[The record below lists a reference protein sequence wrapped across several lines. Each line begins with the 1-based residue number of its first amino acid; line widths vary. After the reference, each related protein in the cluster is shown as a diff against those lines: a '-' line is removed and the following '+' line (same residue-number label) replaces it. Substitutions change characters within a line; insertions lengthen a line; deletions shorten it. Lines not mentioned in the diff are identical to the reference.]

1 MARPLRIQY
10 PAAWCQ
16 AMNRGRRGGE
26 IFKKKCLAFIDL
38 LKMFSENKA
47 ESRKRYTAFTLTLY
61 KSLVQKRCARSISG
75 HQETLVHFQD
85 LTVC

>member
-1 MARPLRIQY
+1 MTQLFECDRKIMARPLRIQY

-47 ESRKRYTAFTLTLY
+47 ESRKRYTAFILL
-61 KSLVQKRCARSISG
+61 
-75 HQETLVHFQD
+75 ETPEEYPYMGTKLFA
-85 LTVC
+85 